1 MEKSFLLPNRLVRG
15 SWASLCDRN
24 LVPVEVEFIF
34 LESRWLLILK
44 RSCTAES
51 GKYINRFLISVRLS
65 LYRWEILCRLKL
77 ADYRLYGWRDMRAVS
92 YPRFVVSSSA
102 SNRLSRCHMSRHHH
116 HHQWRHIWLDFI
128 ILVSCHHPSRLLVRR
143 RPDEITQVWE
153 SISDHHTIDC
163 PVRTFLPGH
172 TQYCSTHNARHVQSC
187 VLLIQPWTSAS
198 SCSSCSVKTS
208 ANRFDTGTRKTC
220 TDSATLYWR
229 TLIGSES

>member
-1 MEKSFLLPNRLVRG
+1 MLLPRSHRHKLV
-15 SWASLCDRN
+15 
-24 LVPVEVEFIF
+24 
-34 LESRWLLILK
+34 K
-44 RSCTAES
+44 
-51 GKYINRFLISVRLS
+51 ISVRLS
-65 LYRWEILCRLKL
+65 LYRRKILCRLKL
-77 ADYRLYGWRDMRAVS
+77 ADCRLYCWRDMRAV
-92 YPRFVVSSSA
+92 A
-102 SNRLSRCHMSRHHH
+102 LSIRGLLSLALHLIAYRCHMSRHHHH

-172 TQYCSTHNARHVQSC
+172 TQYCSTHNARHDQSC

-208 ANRFDTGTRKTC
+208 ANRLDTGTRKTC
-220 TDSATLYWR
+220 TDSATVYWR